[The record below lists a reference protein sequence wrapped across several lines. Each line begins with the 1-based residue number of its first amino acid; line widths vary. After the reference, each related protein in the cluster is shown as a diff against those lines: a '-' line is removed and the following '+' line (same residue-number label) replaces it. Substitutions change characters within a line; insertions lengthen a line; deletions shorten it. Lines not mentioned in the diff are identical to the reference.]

1 MESSYTLLQS
11 EIEDSLTKV
20 AMKQGEEIVNQIKP
34 ILMKNIGKKRLN
46 VFLEGNPDYLEA
58 YIQVI
63 VENYRLYHSYIYSL
77 QVARDNE
84 VWKPL
89 LDKIETISFAFF
101 RRKNFDNSIQTHE
114 IAKECTSKAAEAIM
128 NANFPYD
135 TSFDAWVVKIVQNKC
150 LKYMAEEMEK
160 RKIPADQQVELN
172 EEMEIFDGSP
182 DVLHQIEEVERH
194 AVIEKAL
201 KQISK
206 ARRDAIVLKYFD
218 NLSSEDIAKQLGKS
232 IDAVYCLQFNG
243 LRDLRKILAQNR
255 NMF

>member
-1 MESSYTLLQS
+1 
-11 EIEDSLTKV
+11 
-20 AMKQGEEIVNQIKP
+20 
-34 ILMKNIGKKRLN
+34 
-46 VFLEGNPDYLEA
+46 
-58 YIQVI
+58 
-63 VENYRLYHSYIYSL
+63 
-77 QVARDNE
+77 
-84 VWKPL
+84 
-89 LDKIETISFAFF
+89 
-101 RRKNFDNSIQTHE
+101 
-114 IAKECTSKAAEAIM
+114 M

-150 LKYMAEEMEK
+150 LKYMSEEMEK

-194 AVIEKAL
+194 AAIEEAL
-201 KQISK
+201 KQIST
-206 ARRDAIVLKYFD
+206 ARREAIVLKYFD

-255 NMF
+255 NML